1 MSPAVTTST
10 YALKGSDWGHTISV
24 SVTASKLGYNN
35 YTLNHSASVDY
46 SIVPNAAPTLNGSSR
61 VGHTFFATLPF
72 QYTTEDGNTV
82 PTIYLQWYR
91 AGVAIPGATNNAYV
105 AVAADLGKVLTL
117 RLTAAK
123 PGYVA
128 YISNMSTSP
137 VLIGDL
143 GSAPVLYA
151 TTNLAPLTITG
162 SLGSGITQTGVTYAY
177 QWYRTPS
184 SAPGV
189 PTPIA
194 GATLASYKPV
204 APADTGQ
211 LLSIKITV
219 SKTAFTPF
227 VTPLGG
233 GAADYSVR
241 GLGTPGIDNLAPE
254 FHDEITAIPP
264 SWLIGG
270 SSGTPDVV
278 SYQWL
283 RNGAVIA
290 GATGIAYDIEAAA
303 DRGAKL
309 SVRITASHPGYLATT
324 VVSPPTVNVPLVL
337 AGTFGPPL
345 VTKAANS
352 LLLSV
357 SFPAGTITTATPTLA
372 YQWLSDGIAI
382 PGAEVST
389 YSPVQPHADTL
400 ISVRVTATKAG
411 YEPRVLTDSV
421 GKNYSVLATGLPVIS
436 NTSPAVGDTLSVTLP
451 TYKLG
456 GLGANYAPTL
466 AEQNYQWFVQ
476 NTPAGNGPT
485 YEVQAADDGKPI
497 YVQVQIQK
505 VGWLYSV
512 RDSDPTALV
521 IAGP

>member
-1 MSPAVTTST
+1 MPINYSVENGGTIDISPNFVEVGYTLYPEIEPYYTYDNGNVPVTRTYQWLRNGVVIAGATLDHYVVGAADLNTKITVRVTAASPGYIANVFTTAPTQTIVKGNFNGSGAAPIVSATPAGVLTVALAGGSIMTPVAPTLTYIWWRDGTPMSPAVTTST

-211 LLSIKITV
+211 LLSIKIKV

-324 VVSPPTVNVPLVL
+324 VVS
-337 AGTFGPPL
+337 
-345 VTKAANS
+345 
-352 LLLSV
+352 
-357 SFPAGTITTATPTLA
+357 
-372 YQWLSDGIAI
+372 
-382 PGAEVST
+382 
-389 YSPVQPHADTL
+389 
-400 ISVRVTATKAG
+400 R
-411 YEPRVLTDSV
+411 PR
-421 GKNYSVLATGLPVIS
+421 
-436 NTSPAVGDTLSVTLP
+436 
-451 TYKLG
+451 
-456 GLGANYAPTL
+456 
-466 AEQNYQWFVQ
+466 
-476 NTPAGNGPT
+476 
-485 YEVQAADDGKPI
+485 
-497 YVQVQIQK
+497 
-505 VGWLYSV
+505 
-512 RDSDPTALV
+512 
-521 IAGP
+521 